1 MTHLPAGRQGFRKK
15 TTQIFLIFH
24 EFSVCVI
31 RSKSGVSGVS
41 KLFQKS
47 QDALFAGGILV

>member
-1 MTHLPAGRQGFRKK
+1 M
-15 TTQIFLIFH
+15 TQIFLIFH

-31 RSKSGVSGVS
+31 RSKSVVSGIS